1 MKYIEKDTQL
11 FLYGYSLVIVDSIVR
26 VSIHYLPASYE
37 LSRALEYVQFS
48 IAVLH
53 IAM

>member
-11 FLYGYSLVIVDSIVR
+11 FLYSYSLVIMGSIVR
-26 VSIHYLPASYE
+26 VSIHYLLASYE
-37 LSRALEYVQFS
+37 LSHALEHVQFS